1 MTVLEY
7 PSIADP
13 KLVKNKDIPCHSPK
27 IEDKQPNSLNMGN
40 TYFMESIRL
49 STSTISTKS
58 KIKSKHTAKIATA
71 LIPV

>member
-27 IEDKQPNSLNMGN
+27 IEDKQPNSPKHGK
-40 TYFMESIRL
+40 YIFHGIY
-49 STSTISTKS
+49 STINFNNFDQ
-58 KIKSKHTAKIATA
+58 IED
-71 LIPV
+71 